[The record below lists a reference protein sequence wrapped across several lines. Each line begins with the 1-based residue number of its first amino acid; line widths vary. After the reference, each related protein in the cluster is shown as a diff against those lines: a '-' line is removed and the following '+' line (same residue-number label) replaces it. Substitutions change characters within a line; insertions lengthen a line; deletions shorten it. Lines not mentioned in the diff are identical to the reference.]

1 METQRKC
8 EVCNTYFTPKTVK
21 SIYCSQRCSKVA
33 SKRKKVE
40 NEKKQRLENIVSDI
54 PNDCDYISIPEALA
68 LFRVGRTTLYTLIR
82 KGMIPSI
89 NMGQRLTRLSK
100 SQLETLFGK
109 REDLPKETVPKKKQY
124 SLEPEDCYTIGEI
137 AQKFNLGEK
146 TVYSHIRKYSIPTR
160 QIGRFV
166 YVPKSE
172 IDDLYKNT
180 KR

>member
-1 METQRKC
+1 MDIYRKC
-8 EVCNTYFTPKTVK
+8 EHCQAEFIPKTVTSK
-21 SIYCSQRCSKVA
+21 YCSRKCSKA
-33 SKRKKVE
+33 SAKKRKSE
-40 NEKKQRLENIVSDI
+40 EIKKQRLEILVSTI
-54 PNDCDYISIPEALA
+54 PDSSDYISIPEALA

-82 KGMIPSI
+82 KGTIPSI

-109 REDLPKETVPKKKQY
+109 REDLPKETTPKKKQY

-137 AQKFNLGEK
+137 AQKFHLGEK

-172 IDDLYKNT
+172 IDDLYRNT